1 MSQRTISVAIA
12 ALAALALT
20 VSAAEAGKRK
30 QIDPT
35 IDAISFWTGVG
46 STGIGVGFD
55 NLAAGAGLSSVG
67 CVLASPLVAMAV
79 THRPLT
85 NREANYMFASC
96 IVPVVG
102 GWLINE
108 VYNNG
113 WLTPPDEM
121 AARKAHSRRKK
132 AAAR

>member
-1 MSQRTISVAIA
+1 MPRNVVLFAA
-12 ALAALALT
+12 ALAACLVAAP
-20 VSAAEAGKRK
+20 AAEAGKRK

-46 STGIGVGFD
+46 STGIGLGFRS
-55 NLAAGAGLSSVG
+55 LAAGAGISSVG
-67 CVLASPLVAMAV
+67 CALVSPMAAMIV
-79 THRPLT
+79 TQRPLK

-102 GWLINE
+102 GWLMNE

-113 WLTPPDEM
+113 WLTPPDE
-121 AARKAHSRRKK
+121 AVARKANYRRKK
-132 AAAR
+132 TAAR